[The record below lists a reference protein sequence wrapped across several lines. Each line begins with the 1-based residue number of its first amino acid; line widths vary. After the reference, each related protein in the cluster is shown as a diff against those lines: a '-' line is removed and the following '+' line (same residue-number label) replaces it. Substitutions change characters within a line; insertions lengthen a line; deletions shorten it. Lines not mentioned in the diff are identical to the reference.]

1 MSERTSSST
10 SQAPS
15 GQVTQAMR
23 AAPAGGPR
31 VLRLGLVRGGRVIE
45 ERVLKDRE
53 PVTIGS
59 NENNTFV
66 IAASRIP
73 HEFRLFDVESGRYV
87 LQFTDAMSG
96 KVALP
101 DGLTQLSDLKGTAQR
116 RGEFY
121 RLPLPEDVRGKVVI
135 GDCAFLFQFVS
146 PPPAQPKPQ
155 LPVSVMRGA
164 VGIDWATTMIAAFSF
179 LAHFMA
185 IGAIYS
191 DWLDPVVDYDVNLA
205 NLVENF
211 KNLPPPP
218 EVEEKNVE
226 EKDEKKEEDKA
237 PEAKPVEKVAQKDPT
252 QKTKM
257 SKAEVA
263 ALAEQLDSFDMGIL
277 GAQTGKTATSD
288 ILSSSDSIATGIM
301 DQAAASGAGVSGGGP
316 GGLKL
321 TGAGGALQAGQG
333 GSSLSSIG
341 SSGKTGGESSG
352 GVAVVKGPKGSANVG
367 SANVAVGQISDA
379 SRVIARMRPG
389 FHACYT
395 SGLQTNPDAA
405 GKISLKIQ
413 VGAGGEVTGVSAS
426 VSGNLPSDVVEC
438 VKRRARGGR
447 FNPPEGGT
455 AVVDV
460 PVSFVKQ

>member
-10 SQAPS
+10 SISPS

-23 AAPAGGPR
+23 AAPSGGPR
-31 VLRLGLVRGGRVIE
+31 VLRLGLVRAGRVVE
-45 ERVLKDRE
+45 ERVLKERE
-53 PVTIGS
+53 SVTIGS
-59 NENNTFV
+59 NEHNTFV
-66 IAASRIP
+66 IAAKQIP
-73 HEFRLFDVESGRYV
+73 HEFKLFDVESGRYV
-87 LQFTDAMSG
+87 LQFTEAMSG
-96 KVALP
+96 KVALQ
-101 DGLTQLSDLKGTAQR
+101 DGLKTLADLRKTAQH
-116 RGEFY
+116 RGECY

-155 LPVSVMRGA
+155 LPVSVLRGA

-185 IGAIYS
+185 IGSIYS
-191 DWLDPVVDYDVNLA
+191 DWLDPVVDNEVNLA

-226 EKDEKKEEDKA
+226 EKEEKVEEKT
-237 PEAKPVEKVAQKDPT
+237 PEVKQVEKVSKPDP
-252 QKTKM
+252 QQRKPL

-263 ALAEQLDSFDMGIL
+263 ALVEQLDSFDMGIL
-277 GAQTGKTATSD
+277 GAKTGLTATSD

-316 GGLKL
+316 GSLKL
-321 TGAGGALQAGQG
+321 GGGVGGALTPGQG
-333 GSSLSSIG
+333 GSSLTSVG
-341 SSGKTGGESSG
+341 AAGKTGGGGSGTG
-352 GVAVVKGPKGSANVG
+352 GVAQGPKGSASVG
-367 SANVAVGQISDA
+367 NAAVKGGTISDA
-379 SRVIARMRPG
+379 SRVVARMRPG
-389 FHACYT
+389 FHSCYT
-395 SGLQTNPDAA
+395 NGLASNPDAA
-405 GKISLKIQ
+405 GKIALKIM
-413 VGAGGEVTGVSAS
+413 VGPTGDVTNVSAT
-426 VSGNLPSDVVEC
+426 VSGNLPGDVVEC
-438 VKRRARGGR
+438 VKRRARGGH
-447 FNPPEGGT
+447 FAPPEGGS